1 MDLFHFD
8 DDFRSFRR
16 KEKAKKRSCLFINIY
31 SCLNDI
37 CVKLNREL
45 FDWELL
51 VRYFFFF
58 FYTRGSRN
66 SRNKV
71 LEHWFIVV
79 QSIISIAWKLIFIRY
94 PSLGRDDGGV

>member
-58 FYTRGSRN
+58 FYTRGVETCVTKCWNIGSSSFN
-66 SRNKV
+66 
-71 LEHWFIVV
+71 L
-79 QSIISIAWKLIFIRY
+79 
-94 PSLGRDDGGV
+94 

>member
-58 FYTRGSRN
+58 FFT
-66 SRNKV
+66 
-71 LEHWFIVV
+71 
-79 QSIISIAWKLIFIRY
+79 Q
-94 PSLGRDDGGV
+94 GGVETCVTKCWNIGSSSFNL